1 MKSTH
6 VLGRSVARER
16 KLEEVFSEEEVKANQ
31 GRFEEL
37 EELIQLKTP
46 DTSFREE
53 LVRLIGQCR
62 AFKSMWSDAPRRKLV
77 HAELKALQTAFR
89 RQPEK
94 FQKHLSDLSPEGM
107 LRLNLQGLNEGT
119 SQDEMKKIVQAAIK
133 DTPKDAG
140 GVAANEPLRFLVGQ
154 FSKLCDQKTPLQPA
168 LTYNAYEE
176 QFSGTFLE
184 CLGIVA
190 AMTWKES
197 PSNETLVEVFKV
209 LFYKGK

>member
-6 VLGRSVARER
+6 VLGRSIARKR
-16 KLEEVFSEEEVKANQ
+16 KPEEVLTEEEVKANQ
-31 GRFEEL
+31 DNFEKL
-37 EELIQLKTP
+37 EELLELRTP
-46 DTSFREE
+46 DEFFREE
-53 LVRLIGQCR
+53 LVRLIGDCR